1 MMNWKAMKCGINVIT
16 SLGWICVFVS
26 IFMLL
31 GATESARDD
40 SFRKTGVITLVTGLY
55 ILAPG
60 TLIEIGSTILRLVN
74 RKRGTK

>member
-1 MMNWKAMKCGINVIT
+1 MMNWKAMQRGVNLMT

-31 GATESARDD
+31 GADENTQDD
-40 SFRKTGVITLVTGLY
+40 SFRKTAVISLVTGLY

-60 TLIEIGSTILRLVN
+60 TLIEIGSTILRLGH
-74 RKRGTK
+74 RTRGTK